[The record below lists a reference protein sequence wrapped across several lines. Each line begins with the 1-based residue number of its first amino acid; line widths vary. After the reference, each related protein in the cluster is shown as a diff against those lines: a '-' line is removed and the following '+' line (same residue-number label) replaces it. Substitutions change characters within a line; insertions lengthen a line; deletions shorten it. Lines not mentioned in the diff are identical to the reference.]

1 LSDFTHDEIAQVLKV
16 AELLKQ
22 KGCSQKINV
31 QQFCEE
37 AGISRKNAYKHK
49 NNRATA
55 ALEKK
60 IERLEQLKLITE
72 AEFKLARMRA
82 ENADV
87 YEHLL
92 DLAVEMYHDI
102 KKNDTVTPEQE
113 RLMDEY
119 VRVANSHGIKLPD
132 DSE

>member
-1 LSDFTHDEIAQVLKV
+1 MSDFTHDEIAQVLKV
-16 AELLKQ
+16 AKLLRQ
-22 KGCSQKINV
+22 KGCMQKINV

-55 ALEKK
+55 ALEKR
-60 IERLEQLKLITE
+60 IEKLEQLKLIAE
-72 AEFKLARMRA
+72 AELKLTRMRA

-113 RLMDEY
+113 MLMDEY
-119 VRVANSHGIKLPD
+119 VRVANSHGIKLPED
-132 DSE
+132 

>member
-1 LSDFTHDEIAQVLKV
+1 M
-16 AELLKQ
+16 
-22 KGCSQKINV
+22 QKINV

-55 ALEKK
+55 ALEKR
-60 IERLEQLKLITE
+60 IEKLEQLKLIAE
-72 AEFKLARMRA
+72 AELKLTRMRA

-113 RLMDEY
+113 MLMDEY
-119 VRVANSHGIKLPD
+119 VRVANSHGIKLPED
-132 DSE
+132 

>member
-1 LSDFTHDEIAQVLKV
+1 LSDFTHDEIALILKA

-31 QQFCEE
+31 QQFCEDV
-37 AGISRKNAYKHK
+37 GISRKNAYKHK
-49 NNRATA
+49 KNRATA

-60 IERLEQLKLITE
+60 IEKLEQRKLITE
-72 AEFKLARMRA
+72 AELKLARMRA

-92 DLAVEMYHDI
+92 DLSVEMYHDI
-102 KKNDTVTPEQE
+102 KKNDRVTPEQE
-113 RLMDEY
+113 KLMAEYARL
-119 VRVANSHGIKLPD
+119 ASSHGIKLPD